1 MREKIAKL
9 LILLIGLA
17 LAAGLIFLGFRFGAF
32 DFLPGCAGAP
42 APADEKQ
49 PLVPAPARHGQ
60 LSVYFID
67 VGQGDAAVLVSP
79 AGKTMLIDAGESI
92 YAGRV
97 ARFLGELGV
106 QHIDVL
112 VATHAH
118 SDHIGAM
125 PQLIRRFS
133 IGGFVTTA
141 VTAENVYSAALDAA
155 LTEKGVKTRAVWSGE
170 TIEWDESCSVTV
182 LSPVLGCEYS
192 QSDLNDGCLMLRVEY
207 GGTAFIFTA
216 DATVHA
222 EQLSMF
228 HNEKELFEANVL
240 KVAHHGSTTSSSLG
254 FVETVGAETAVISVG
269 AKNPYGHPDFDV
281 VNRLKSV
288 CGDIL
293 RTDELGA
300 IAVFSNGET
309 LEYAFQKP
317 RG

>member
-155 LTEKGVKTRAVWSGE
+155 LTKRA
-170 TIEWDESCSVTV
+170 
-182 LSPVLGCEYS
+182 
-192 QSDLNDGCLMLRVEY
+192 
-207 GGTAFIFTA
+207 
-216 DATVHA
+216 
-222 EQLSMF
+222 
-228 HNEKELFEANVL
+228 
-240 KVAHHGSTTSSSLG
+240 
-254 FVETVGAETAVISVG
+254 
-269 AKNPYGHPDFDV
+269 
-281 VNRLKSV
+281 
-288 CGDIL
+288 
-293 RTDELGA
+293 
-300 IAVFSNGET
+300 
-309 LEYAFQKP
+309 
-317 RG
+317 